1 MNEGPT
7 GPADEPF
14 VVRDTARSE
23 VLHRHARLSKKG
35 RPVFCTPSRAERAG
49 MVVPRQGSGT
59 NGKVIYP
66 TREAAEAAAREL
78 ERLGARTLRAYLCGR
93 SGRDR
98 SGGGHYH
105 LASDAGVVQHRVLPA
120 VPRQRPAPEGPSAVA
135 GSVPTPAEL
144 FARIPQQRRPLAG

>member
-1 MNEGPT
+1 MHEGST
-7 GPADEPF
+7 GPADEPY

-49 MVVPRQGSGT
+49 IVVPRQGNGT

-78 ERLGARTLRAYLCGR
+78 EHLGARTLRAYLCGR
-93 SGRDR
+93 SR
-98 SGGGHYH
+98 GGHYH
-105 LASDAGVVQHRVLPA
+105 LASDAGVVQHRVVPA
-120 VPRQRPAPEGPSAVA
+120 LPRQRIAPEGRSALA
-135 GSVPTPAEL
+135 GPVPTPADL

>member
-1 MNEGPT
+1 MNEGHT
-7 GPADEPF
+7 GPADETF
-14 VVRDTARSE
+14 VRDTARSE

-49 MVVPRQGSGT
+49 IVVPRQGSGT
-59 NGKVIYP
+59 DGKVIYP

-93 SGRDR
+93 SR
-98 SGGGHYH
+98 GGHYH
-105 LASDAGVVQHRVLPA
+105 LASDAGVVAHRTLPA
-120 VPRQRPAPEGPSAVA
+120 VPRQRVAPEGPPAVD
-135 GSVPTPAEL
+135 GPVPTPAEL